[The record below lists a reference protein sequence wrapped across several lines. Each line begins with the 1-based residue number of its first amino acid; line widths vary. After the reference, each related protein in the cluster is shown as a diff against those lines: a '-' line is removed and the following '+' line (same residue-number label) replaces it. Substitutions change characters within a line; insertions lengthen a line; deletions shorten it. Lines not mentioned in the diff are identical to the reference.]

1 MGSLNGKLKS
11 IALLVSDIDCGCVSF
26 CCDRVGIP
34 GGEDGVD
41 DNDDVPLGVLGNC
54 AVVLILLLLVDGSLF
69 G

>member
-26 CCDRVGIP
+26 CCVRVG
-34 GGEDGVD
+34 GRADGVD

>member
-26 CCDRVGIP
+26 CCDTVG
-34 GGEDGVD
+34 GADGVD
-41 DNDDVPLGVLGNC
+41 DNDDIPLGVLGNC